1 MSTVWNILE
10 YSELYSLLFL
20 SLSFYFYTNKTS
32 KNSPYL
38 ASIFLGLSI
47 LCNQG
52 TLIFLLGFVF
62 SLIFKNSDE
71 VDNKLIFLGKFI
83 FGIAIPNLVFV
94 FYYYSNNLLR

>member
-1 MSTVWNILE
+1 M
-10 YSELYSLLFL
+10 
-20 SLSFYFYTNKTS
+20 
-32 KNSPYL
+32 
-38 ASIFLGLSI
+38 GLSI

-94 FYYYSNNLLR
+94 FYYYSNNLFDIYFAHFFSIPLSYASEGFNFLGGLIDYLRSFYKLM